1 MYRLLMIA
9 LMSLALGAC
18 QTTVTEKEFVTVE
31 VAVRAP
37 CPDDET
43 LATLREAL
51 PVPLR
56 DQEQPADAEARRA
69 VERRQLG
76 RYEAPG
82 AFADKAMAVVTS
94 CKSRQTLDPP
104 P

>member
-1 MYRLLMIA
+1 MFRLLLVAAISLS
-9 LMSLALGAC
+9 LMAC
-18 QTTVTEKEFVTVE
+18 QTTVTEKEYVTVE

-43 LATLREAL
+43 LAKLRGTL

-56 DQEQPADAEARRA
+56 DQAPPADMEQRQKI
-69 VERRQLG
+69 ERQQLG

-82 AFADKAMAVVTS
+82 AFADQAMVIVEN
-94 CKSRQTLDPP
+94 CNSRQALDPP

>member
-1 MYRLLMIA
+1 MTRFLLAAA
-9 LMSLALGAC
+9 LSIGLSAC
-18 QTTVTEKEFVTVE
+18 TTTVTETEYKTVE

-37 CPDDET
+37 CPDDST
-43 LATLREAL
+43 LAGLREAL

-56 DQEQPADAEARRA
+56 DQVPPAGAEERRA
-69 VERRQLG
+69 VERQQLG

-82 AFADKAMAVVTS
+82 AFADQAMAIVES
-94 CKSRQTLDPP
+94 CNSRQPLDPP